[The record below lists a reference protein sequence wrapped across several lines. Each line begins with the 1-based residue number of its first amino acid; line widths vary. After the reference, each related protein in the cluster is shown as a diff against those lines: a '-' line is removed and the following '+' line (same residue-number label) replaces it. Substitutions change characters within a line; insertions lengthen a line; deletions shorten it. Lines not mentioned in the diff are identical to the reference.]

1 MGRIAFVQVSMLG
14 VGFFFWMATLGFF
27 FLWKHDAHSGS
38 FMRGLVRVGSNVGH
52 IAASVEQIL
61 VTEMRCLE

>member
-1 MGRIAFVQVSMLG
+1 MGRIVFAQVSMLD
-14 VGFFFWMATLGFF
+14 VGFFWMATLGFF

-38 FMRGLVRVGSNVGH
+38 FMRGLVRVGSSVGH

-61 VTEMRCLE
+61 VTEMRCWE